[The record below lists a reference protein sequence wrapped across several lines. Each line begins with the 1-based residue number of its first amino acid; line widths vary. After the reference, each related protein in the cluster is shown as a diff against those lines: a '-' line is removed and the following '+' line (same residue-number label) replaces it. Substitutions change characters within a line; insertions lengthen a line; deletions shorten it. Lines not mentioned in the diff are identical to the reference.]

1 MKGIAGVRAVLLVC
15 VGIICFVVS
24 LSVQGAA
31 LKPSANAI
39 ASAHPLATQ
48 AGMDIFKKG
57 GNAFDA
63 AVAVAAVLAV
73 VEPYGSGL
81 GGGGFWLLHDAAKN
95 SDVVIDS
102 RERAPL
108 AATKDMFLNDQ
119 GDVKPYAS
127 LAGPLS
133 AAIPGVPAALVY
145 LAENY
150 GELSLA
156 QDLAPAIYFAEYG
169 FSVNLVYQQL
179 VSKPYI
185 RKLLQHYPS
194 SARIFL
200 HNNQVPKVGTKIVQE
215 DLAKTLKV
223 LAQQGHDGFYAGPV
237 AQKLVAA
244 VTQAGGIWTLKD
256 LKEYQIELRAP
267 LYGQYQDIEI
277 ITVPPPSAGGVAV
290 ITMLNILDP
299 YNLAEQDKLLQKHY
313 IIEAMRLAYWD
324 SASNLG
330 DPDYIKV
337 PVNKLISSENAKQL
351 REHIT
356 TDKAIANETLEQVPA
371 TSNGGMDTTH
381 FSIIDTQGNRVA
393 ATLSLNILFGSGFV
407 ANGTGV
413 LLNDEMDDFAIK
425 PGVANIYGLVGSS
438 QNIIE
443 PGKRPLSNMT
453 PMFLVTEDRVAILG
467 TTGGSRI
474 PTMVLLGVLDF
485 AAGNDPLSWVS
496 QPRYHHQFIPD
507 QVQFEPKS
515 LSKQEQ
521 QQLQE
526 MAHELKP
533 LDKRYGNMQA
543 ILWDK
548 KANKVQAAS
557 QPGKLGKAIV
567 N

>member
-1 MKGIAGVRAVLLVC
+1 MKGIAGVRAVLLLC
-15 VGIICFVVS
+15 VGVICFVVS

-48 AGMDIFKKG
+48 AGMDIFEKG

-63 AVAVAAVLAV
+63 AVAVAAALAV

-81 GGGGFWLLHDAAKN
+81 GGGGFWLLHDAARNK
-95 SDVVIDS
+95 DVVIDS

-150 GELSLA
+150 GELTLA
-156 QDLAPAIYFAEYG
+156 QSLAPAIQYADYG
-169 FSVNLVYQQL
+169 FPVNLVYQQL

-200 HNNQVPKVGTKIVQE
+200 HNKQIPRIGTKVVQK
-215 DLAKTLKV
+215 DLAKTLKA
-223 LAQQGHDGFYAGPV
+223 LALKGHDGFYDGPV
-237 AQKLVAA
+237 AQKLVSA
-244 VTQAGGIWTLKD
+244 VTQAGGIWTLED
-256 LKEYQIELRAP
+256 LKAYQIELRAP
-267 LYGQYQDIEI
+267 LYGQYKDVEI
-277 ITVPPPSAGGVAV
+277 VTVPPPSTGGVAV

-299 YNLAEQDKLLQKHY
+299 YNLAAQDEPLQKHY

-324 SASNLG
+324 GANNSG

-337 PVNKLISSENAKQL
+337 PVNKLISSANAKQL
-351 REHIT
+351 RDNIKSN
-356 TDKAIANETLEQVPA
+356 KATKSETLEEVPVK
-371 TSNGGMDTTH
+371 SVDSMNTTH
-381 FSIIDTQGNRVA
+381 FSIIDTRGNRVS
-393 ATLSLNILFGSGFV
+393 ATLSLNLFFGSGFV
-407 ANGTGV
+407 AEGTGV
-413 LLNDEMDDFAIK
+413 LLNDEMDDFTVK
-425 PGVANIYGLVGSS
+425 PGVANVYGLVGSD

-443 PGKRPLSNMT
+443 PGKRPVSSMT
-453 PMFLVTEDRVAILG
+453 PVFLVSDDRVGILG
-467 TTGGSRI
+467 TTGGSHI
-474 PTMVLLGVLDF
+474 PTIVLLGILDF
-485 AAGNDPLSWVS
+485 AAGKDAHYWVS
-496 QPRYHHQFIPD
+496 QPRYHHQYIPD
-507 QVQFEPKS
+507 QVQFEPQS
-515 LSKQEQ
+515 ISEQAQ

-543 ILWDK
+543 IIWDK
-548 KANKVQAAS
+548 KANTVAAAS
-557 QPGKLGKAIV
+557 QPGKLGKASV